1 LSRNLRPMIQ
11 PAQDSTAAPLFSL
24 VIAVYDDW
32 APLDRCLKSLA
43 AQTAPPSF
51 EVIVVDD
58 GSKEAA
64 PQSFSSSHYGCS
76 LTVIRQ
82 PHAGIPTARN
92 RGIRLSKGTVLLFVD
107 ADCRLDTNCL
117 ANLASTISR
126 SPLHDC
132 FQLRLVGNS
141 SSLVGRAEDLRLTT
155 FQSLMLQPDDRIRY
169 LNTAG
174 FAIRRTRLGI
184 GTDVFN
190 PVALRAEDTL
200 LLANLMQL
208 GELPLFVPDAVVE
221 HAIPLS
227 LMACFRKDIRSVYLE
242 RRAYDII
249 ESKGVRIR
257 VTHRER
263 LQLLWSMWK
272 AAGQDSIGR
281 SAWLVVVVRQAFQ
294 RMISFG
300 YQCLRPRFAAQI

>member
-1 LSRNLRPMIQ
+1 MI
-11 PAQDSTAAPLFSL
+11 PLAQDSTATPIFSI
-24 VIAVYDDW
+24 VIPVYNDW
-32 APLDRCLKSLA
+32 APLDGCLKSLA

-58 GSKEAA
+58 GSKQTA
-64 PQSFSSSHYGCS
+64 PESFSSSQYGYP
-76 LTVIRQ
+76 LTVVRQ
-82 PHAGIPTARN
+82 AHTGIPTARN
-92 RGIRLSKGTVLLFVD
+92 RGIRISKGTILLFVD

-117 ANLASTISR
+117 ANLNSTITR

-174 FAIRRTRLGI
+174 FAIRRARLGI
-184 GTDVFN
+184 ETDVFD

-200 LLANLMQL
+200 LLANLMQV
-208 GELPLFVPDAVVE
+208 GELPLFVPGAIVE

-227 LMACFRKDIRSVYLE
+227 FMACLRKDVRSVYLE

-249 ESKGVRIR
+249 ASKGMRIR

-300 YQCLRPRFAAQI
+300 YQCLRLGLTGNV